1 MFVDFPSTLTH
12 LSPFSLSLHRYWV
25 QLSGSSLIYYAAKF
39 TGVGTLGGS
48 VALERQAFKTDPC
61 KMMSILGWMAIL
73 GDDPKEP
80 DSFQLADPNNGNCY
94 KFRAGTAAKA
104 LNWCQNLAAAAN
116 SDRSKLPEN
125 LISLE

>member
-1 MFVDFPSTLTH
+1 MKQLR
-12 LSPFSLSLHRYWV
+12 LSFRSRYWV

-48 VALERQAFKTDPC
+48 VASERQAFKSDPC
-61 KMMSILGWMAIL
+61 KMMSVLGWMAIL

-80 DSFQLADPNNGNCY
+80 DSFQLNEPNTGTCY
-94 KFRAGTAAKA
+94 KFRAGTRTRA
-104 LNWCQNLAAAAN
+104 LTWCQNLSTAAV
-116 SDRSKLPEN
+116 SDKTKTPEN

>member
-1 MFVDFPSTLTH
+1 M
-12 LSPFSLSLHRYWV
+12 

-48 VALERQAFKTDPC
+48 VAYERQAFKTDPC

-73 GDDPKEP
+73 GDDAKEP

-94 KFRAGTAAKA
+94 KFRAGTPAKA
-104 LNWCQNLAAAAN
+104 LAWCQNLSQAAN
-116 SDRSKLPEN
+116 SDKSQTPEN
-125 LISLE
+125 LISLD